1 MHRHRNCRVHSYHA
15 RRRLGTTPPQSAGDA
30 LSSVIARP
38 HAHMRRIAPVFAVS
52 RGGWKMYFP
61 KIAESERVAR
71 LEPRKGKIR
80 VVIDTDGVNEID
92 DPSRPPPRESRD
104 ILSAYLR

>member
-1 MHRHRNCRVHSYHA
+1 
-15 RRRLGTTPPQSAGDA
+15 
-30 LSSVIARP
+30 
-38 HAHMRRIAPVFAVS
+38 
-52 RGGWKMYFP
+52 MYFP